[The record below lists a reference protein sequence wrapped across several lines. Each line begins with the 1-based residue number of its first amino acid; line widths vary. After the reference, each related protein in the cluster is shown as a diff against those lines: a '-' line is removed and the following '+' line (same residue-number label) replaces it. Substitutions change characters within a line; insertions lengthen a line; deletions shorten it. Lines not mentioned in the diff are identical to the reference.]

1 MIQITNLRKEF
12 DDLLAVDNV
21 SLTIPAGEIYG
32 LIGPNGAGKTTTIRI
47 ACGLLEPTA
56 GEVRIAGVD
65 VLHDPEHARRH
76 IGYLSDFFSVY
87 EDLKVWEYLDYF
99 AHAYKMPEPEIPARL
114 NEVIAEAGLESK
126 RDTLIHGLSRGMK
139 QRLGIARAMIHRPKV
154 LLLDEPASGLDPKA
168 RIELRNLLRSVRDA
182 GATILISSH
191 ILTELEGL
199 CTSIGIMEK
208 GRLVR
213 SGKLEEVISAG
224 LQSRQ
229 IKLQWLGDGVS
240 QVQALLTTI
249 PAVSEIEIKPNASAT
264 EADFRFNGTE
274 ADQAQLLA
282 QLIAQGIRVTSFRE
296 VRQTVEEMYMK
307 LSTHEVM

>member
-1 MIQITNLRKEF
+1 MIRLANLRKEF
-12 DDLLAVDNV
+12 DDLLAVNDLTV
-21 SLTIPAGEIYG
+21 TIPAGEIYG
-32 LIGPNGAGKTTTIRI
+32 LIGPNGAGKTTTIRM

-56 GEVRIAGVD
+56 GEIEINGID
-65 VLHDPEHARRH
+65 VLRHPDDARRY

-99 AHAYKMPEPEIPARL
+99 AHAYKMPEREIPPRID
-114 NEVIAEAGLESK
+114 EVIAEAGLETK
-126 RDTLIHGLSRGMK
+126 RDQLIHGLSRGMK

-168 RIELRNLLRSVRDA
+168 RIELRNLLRAVRDQ

-199 CTSIGIMEK
+199 CTSLGIMEK

-213 SGKLEEVISAG
+213 TGKLEEVINAG
-224 LQSRQ
+224 AHSRL
-229 IKLQWLGDGVS
+229 IKIQWLGDNAQQLQDLLAPNPAISEFKSNNG
-240 QVQALLTTI
+240 QA
-249 PAVSEIEIKPNASAT
+249 E
-264 EADFRFNGTE
+264 FRFTGTE
-274 ADQAQLLA
+274 EDQARLLSS
-282 QLIAQGIRVTSFRE
+282 LISQGIRVTTFGE